1 MLIVRA
7 LRKMAD
13 AFSNARVEIEPYD
26 PTNEDDN
33 TELTE
38 SDAIPVSGDSTGT
51 SADSVDELGGFPA
64 QVPSAESSE
73 DSDVMLSFSIVL
85 FNIEQPN

>member
-1 MLIVRA
+1 MF
-7 LRKMAD
+7 K
-13 AFSNARVEIEPYD
+13 N
-26 PTNEDDN
+26 DN

-38 SDAIPVSGDSTGT
+38 SDAVPVSGDSSDT

-64 QVPSAESSE
+64 QIPSAEPTE
-73 DSDVMLSFSIVL
+73 DSDISSAVELTKAEPAAGTLLENFCIAAFSFSIVL